1 VPIIT
6 FAWTT
11 PALVAGAKTTI
22 RQPWSETIASRFHAG
37 SEVAAYDRVGNS
49 GGRQVACIR
58 LTDAPVHQ
66 RFCDIPDE
74 DYEREGWAWLH
85 AHADLLPGYIKASD
99 FSRESFEKWRSRPGG
114 IWVVRYELVGLTPY
128 GVALLAK
135 LLRRAGAAGN
145 DGAAGISATASPAES
160 VDSVGAAS
168 AGGPGDEGGTP
179 IQLPVAKALKP
190 ALEKIGA

>member
-1 VPIIT
+1 MPIIT

-22 RQPWSETIASRFHAG
+22 RQPWSETIASRFHGG

-58 LTDAPVHQ
+58 LTEAPVHQ
-66 RFCDIPDE
+66 PFSDIPDE

-99 FSRESFEKWRSRPGG
+99 FSKESFEKWRSRPGG

-135 LLRRAGAAGN
+135 LLRRAGA
-145 DGAAGISATASPAES
+145 DGAAGITGSAETAPSAES
-160 VDSVGAAS
+160 VGTASAAS
-168 AGGPGDEGGTP
+168 AGGPGDEEDTP

-190 ALEKIGA
+190 ALEKVGA